1 MAMGI
6 NTNTQSINAQ
16 RMAAKAQ
23 ESLGTSMARLSS
35 GLRVNNAKDDAAGL
49 AIADRMDAQSRG
61 MSMAIRNAN
70 DGISLTQ
77 TAEGALSNMGNMLQ
91 RMRELTV
98 QAGNTTYTSG
108 DISALNKEMAQLSQ
122 EVTRIM
128 GGTQFNGK
136 SVLAGADAS
145 GGFSF
150 QVGANVTAG
159 AAGDQTISITSAD
172 IYAAADL
179 SGVLGSASAGGLSA
193 ATGTS
198 AANTNSA
205 MLSAIDAALKT
216 VNEKRASLG
225 AIQSRFDNTINN
237 LNTSIE
243 NQSAARGRIV
253 DADFASE
260 SANLSRAQI
269 LQQASTA
276 MIAQANQLSQGVMSL
291 LR

>member
-6 NTNTQSINAQ
+6 NTNVQSINAQ

-35 GLRVNNAKDDAAGL
+35 GLRVNNAKDDSAGL
-49 AIADRMDAQSRG
+49 AIADRMDAQTRG
-61 MSMAIRNAN
+61 MTVAIRNAN

-77 TAEGALSNMGNMLQ
+77 TAEGALSNIGNMLQ

-108 DISALNKEMAQLSQ
+108 DVAALNKEMTQLSN
-122 EVTRIM
+122 EVGRIM
-128 GGTQFNGK
+128 SGTQFNGK
-136 SVLAGADAS
+136 TVLGADAS
-145 GGFSF
+145 AGFSF
-150 QVGANVTAG
+150 QVGANISAG
-159 AAGDQTISITSAD
+159 AAGDQNIAISSGD
-172 IYAAADL
+172 IYAASDL
-179 SGVLGSASAGGLSA
+179 SAVINTTSAGGLSA
-193 ATGTS
+193 ATGG
-198 AANTNSA
+198 AAATTNSA
-205 MLSAIDAALKT
+205 VLSAIDNALKA

-253 DADFASE
+253 DADFAAE
-260 SANLSRAQI
+260 SANLSKSQI

>member
-1 MAMGI
+1 MAMGV
-6 NTNTQSINAQ
+6 NTNVQSINAQ

-23 ESLGTSMARLSS
+23 ESLSTSMARLSS
-35 GLRVNNAKDDAAGL
+35 GLRINSAKDDSAGL

-61 MSMAIRNAN
+61 MTVAIRNAN

-77 TAEGALSNMGNMLQ
+77 TAEGALTNIGNMLQ

-98 QAGNTTYTSG
+98 QAGNATYTSG
-108 DISALNKEMAQLSQ
+108 DVSALNKEMEQLSK
-122 EVTRIM
+122 EVGRIM
-128 GGTQFNGK
+128 SGTQFNGK
-136 SVLAGADAS
+136 SIMIGEAS
-145 GGFSF
+145 AGFSF
-150 QVGANVTAG
+150 QVGANVSAG
-159 AAGDQTISITSAD
+159 AAGDQTIAVASGD
-172 IYAAADL
+172 IFAANDL
-179 SGVLGSASAGGLSA
+179 SGVINTTSAGGLAVASGTA
-193 ATGTS
+193 AAS
-198 AANTNSA
+198 TNSA
-205 MLSAIDAALKT
+205 VLTAIDNALKA

-243 NQSAARGRIV
+243 NQSAARGRII
-253 DADFASE
+253 DADFAAE
-260 SANLSRAQI
+260 SANLSKSQI

>member
-6 NTNTQSINAQ
+6 NTNVQSINAQ
-16 RMAAKAQ
+16 RMATKAQ

-35 GLRVNNAKDDAAGL
+35 GLRVNSAKDDSAGL
-49 AIADRMDAQSRG
+49 AIADRMDSQTRG
-61 MSMAIRNAN
+61 MTVAIRNAN

-77 TAEGALSNMGNMLQ
+77 TAEGALSNIGNMLQ

-108 DISALNKEMAQLSQ
+108 DVAALNKEMAQLSN
-122 EVTRIM
+122 EVGRIM
-128 GGTQFNGK
+128 SGTQFNGK
-136 SVLAGADAS
+136 TVLGSDAS
-145 GGFSF
+145 AGFSF
-150 QVGANVTAG
+150 QVGANISAG
-159 AAGDQTISITSAD
+159 AAGDQNIAISSGD
-172 IYAAADL
+172 IYAASDL
-179 SGVLGSASAGGLSA
+179 SAVVNTTSAGGLSA
-193 ATGTS
+193 ATG
-198 AANTNSA
+198 AAAATTNSA
-205 MLSAIDAALKT
+205 VLSAIDNALKA

-253 DADFASE
+253 DADFAAE
-260 SANLSRAQI
+260 SANLSKSQI

>member
-1 MAMGI
+1 MAMGV
-6 NTNTQSINAQ
+6 NTNVQSINAQ

-35 GLRVNNAKDDAAGL
+35 GLRINSAKDDSAGL

-61 MSMAIRNAN
+61 MTVAIRNAN

-77 TAEGALSNMGNMLQ
+77 TAEGALSNIGNMLQ

-108 DISALNKEMAQLSQ
+108 DVGALNKEMAQLGA
-122 EVTRIM
+122 EVGRIM
-128 GGTQFNGK
+128 SGTQFNGK
-136 SVLAGADAS
+136 TVLGADAS
-145 GGFSF
+145 AGFSF
-150 QVGANVTAG
+150 QVGANVSAG
-159 AAGDQTISITSAD
+159 AAGDQAIVIAAGD
-172 IYAAADL
+172 IYAASDL
-179 SGVLGSASAGGLSA
+179 SAVVSSTSTSGGLSA
-193 ATGTS
+193 AAGS
-198 AANTNSA
+198 AAAGTNSA
-205 MLSAIDAALKT
+205 LLTTIDNALKA

-253 DADFASE
+253 DADFAAE
-260 SANLSRAQI
+260 SANLSKSQI

>member
-6 NTNTQSINAQ
+6 NTNVQSINAQ
-16 RMAAKAQ
+16 RMATKAQ
-23 ESLGTSMARLSS
+23 ESLSTSMARLSS
-35 GLRVNNAKDDAAGL
+35 GLRVNSAKDDAAGL
-49 AIADRMDAQSRG
+49 AIADRMDSQTRG
-61 MSMAIRNAN
+61 MTVAIRNAN

-77 TAEGALSNMGNMLQ
+77 TAEGALSNIGNMLQ

-108 DISALNKEMAQLSQ
+108 DVAALNKEMAQLSN
-122 EVTRIM
+122 EVGRIM
-128 GGTQFNGK
+128 SGTQFNGK
-136 SVLAGADAS
+136 TVLGSDAS
-145 GGFSF
+145 AGFSF
-150 QVGANVTAG
+150 QVGANISAG
-159 AAGDQTISITSAD
+159 AAGDQNIAISSGD
-172 IYAAADL
+172 IYAASDL
-179 SGVLGSASAGGLSA
+179 SAVVNTTSAGGLSA
-193 ATGTS
+193 ATG
-198 AANTNSA
+198 AAAATTNSA
-205 MLSAIDAALKT
+205 VLSAIDNALKA

-253 DADFASE
+253 DADFAAE
-260 SANLSRAQI
+260 SANLSKAQI

>member
-6 NTNTQSINAQ
+6 NTNVQSINAQ
-16 RMAAKAQ
+16 RMATKAQ

-35 GLRVNNAKDDAAGL
+35 GLRINSAKDDSAGL

-61 MSMAIRNAN
+61 MTVAIRNAN

-77 TAEGALSNMGNMLQ
+77 TAEGALSNIGNMLQ

-108 DISALNKEMAQLSQ
+108 DVAALNKEMAQLSN
-122 EVTRIM
+122 EVGRIM
-128 GGTQFNGK
+128 SGTQFNGK
-136 SVLAGADAS
+136 TVLGSDAS
-145 GGFSF
+145 AGFSF
-150 QVGANVTAG
+150 QVGANASAG
-159 AAGDQTISITSAD
+159 AAGDQNISISSGD
-172 IYAAADL
+172 IYAASDL
-179 SGVLGSASAGGLSA
+179 SAVVNTTSAGGLSA
-193 ATGTS
+193 ATG
-198 AANTNSA
+198 AAAATTNSSV
-205 MLSAIDAALKT
+205 LSAIDNALKA

-243 NQSAARGRIV
+243 NQAAARGRIV
-253 DADFASE
+253 DADFAAE
-260 SANLSRAQI
+260 SANLSKSQI

>member
-6 NTNTQSINAQ
+6 NTNVPSINAQ

-23 ESLGTSMARLSS
+23 DSLSTSMARLSS
-35 GLRVNNAKDDAAGL
+35 GLRVNTAKDDAAGL
-49 AIADRMDAQSRG
+49 AIADRMDSQTRG
-61 MSMAIRNAN
+61 MTVAIRNAN

-77 TAEGALSNMGNMLQ
+77 TAEGALSNIGNMLQ

-98 QAGNTTYTSG
+98 QAGNTTYSSG
-108 DISALNKEMAQLSQ
+108 DIAALNKEMAQLGA
-122 EVTRIM
+122 EVGRIM
-128 GGTQFNGK
+128 SGTQFNGK
-136 SVLAGADAS
+136 SVLVGEAS

-150 QVGANVTAG
+150 QVGANTGSDQGISIGSSDIYLGGGDVASAVASATVGAG
-159 AAGDQTISITSAD
+159 A
-172 IYAAADL
+172 
-179 SGVLGSASAGGLSA
+179 LSA
-193 ATGTS
+193 ATGAGATT
-198 AANTNSA
+198 ANSA
-205 MLSAIDAALKT
+205 MLNTIDNALKT

-253 DADFASE
+253 DADFAAE
-260 SANLSRAQI
+260 SANLSKAQI

>member
-6 NTNTQSINAQ
+6 NTNVQSINAQ

-35 GLRVNNAKDDAAGL
+35 GLRVNSAKDDSAGL
-49 AIADRMDAQSRG
+49 AIADRMDSQTRG
-61 MSMAIRNAN
+61 MTVAIRNAN

-77 TAEGALSNMGNMLQ
+77 TAEGALSNIGNMLQ

-108 DISALNKEMAQLSQ
+108 DVAALNKEMAQLSN
-122 EVTRIM
+122 EVGRIM
-128 GGTQFNGK
+128 SGTQFNGK
-136 SVLAGADAS
+136 TVLGSDAS
-145 GGFSF
+145 AGFSF
-150 QVGANVTAG
+150 QVGANISAG
-159 AAGDQTISITSAD
+159 AAGDQNIAISSGD
-172 IYAAADL
+172 IYAASDL
-179 SGVLGSASAGGLSA
+179 SAVVNTTSAGGLSA
-193 ATGTS
+193 ATG
-198 AANTNSA
+198 AAAATTNSA
-205 MLSAIDAALKT
+205 VLSAIDNALKA

-253 DADFASE
+253 DADFAAE
-260 SANLSRAQI
+260 SANLSKSQI

>member
-6 NTNTQSINAQ
+6 NTNVQSINAQ

-35 GLRVNNAKDDAAGL
+35 GLRVNSAKDDSAGL
-49 AIADRMDAQSRG
+49 AIADRMDSQTRG
-61 MSMAIRNAN
+61 MTVAIRNAN

-77 TAEGALSNMGNMLQ
+77 TAEGALSNIGNMLQ

-108 DISALNKEMAQLSQ
+108 DVAALNKEMAQLSN
-122 EVTRIM
+122 EVGRIM
-128 GGTQFNGK
+128 SGTQFNGK
-136 SVLAGADAS
+136 TVLGSDAS
-145 GGFSF
+145 AGFSF
-150 QVGANVTAG
+150 QVGANISAG
-159 AAGDQTISITSAD
+159 AAGDQNIAISSGD
-172 IYAAADL
+172 IYAASDL
-179 SGVLGSASAGGLSA
+179 SAVVSTTSAGGLSA
-193 ATGTS
+193 AVGSS
-198 AANTNSA
+198 AVTTNSSV
-205 MLSAIDAALKT
+205 LSAIDNALKA

-253 DADFASE
+253 DADFAAE
-260 SANLSRAQI
+260 SANLSKSQI

>member
-35 GLRVNNAKDDAAGL
+35 GLRVNNAKDDSAGL
-49 AIADRMDAQSRG
+49 AIADRMDAQTRG
-61 MSMAIRNAN
+61 MTVAIRNAN

-77 TAEGALSNMGNMLQ
+77 TAEGALSNIGNMLQ

-108 DISALNKEMAQLSQ
+108 DVAALNKEMAQLSN
-122 EVTRIM
+122 EVGRIM
-128 GGTQFNGK
+128 SGTQFNGK
-136 SVLAGADAS
+136 TVLGSDAS
-145 GGFSF
+145 AGFSF
-150 QVGANVTAG
+150 QVGANISAG
-159 AAGDQTISITSAD
+159 AAGDQNIAISSGD
-172 IYAAADL
+172 IYAASDL
-179 SGVLGSASAGGLSA
+179 SAVVNTTSAGGLSA
-193 ATGTS
+193 ATG
-198 AANTNSA
+198 AAAATTNSA
-205 MLSAIDAALKT
+205 VLSAIDNALKA

-253 DADFASE
+253 DADFAAE
-260 SANLSRAQI
+260 SADLSKSQI

>member
-6 NTNTQSINAQ
+6 NTNVQSINAQ

-35 GLRVNNAKDDAAGL
+35 GLRVNSAKDDSAGL
-49 AIADRMDAQSRG
+49 AIADRMDSQSRG
-61 MSMAIRNAN
+61 MSVAIRNAN

-77 TAEGALSNMGNMLQ
+77 TAEGALSNIGNMLQ

-108 DISALNKEMAQLSQ
+108 DVAALNKEMAQLSN
-122 EVTRIM
+122 EVGRIIS
-128 GGTQFNGK
+128 GTQFNGK
-136 SVLAGADAS
+136 TVLGADAS
-145 GGFSF
+145 AGFSF
-150 QVGANVTAG
+150 QVGANISAG
-159 AAGDQTISITSAD
+159 AAGDQNISVSSGD
-172 IYAAADL
+172 IYAASDL
-179 SGVLGSASAGGLSA
+179 SSVVNTTSAGGLSA
-193 ATGTS
+193 AVGS
-198 AANTNSA
+198 AATTTNSA
-205 MLSAIDAALKT
+205 VLSAIDTALKA

-253 DADFASE
+253 DADFAAE
-260 SANLSRAQI
+260 SANLSKSQI

>member
-6 NTNTQSINAQ
+6 NTNVPSINAQ

-23 ESLGTSMARLSS
+23 ESLSTSMARLSS
-35 GLRVNNAKDDAAGL
+35 GLRVNNAKDDSAGL
-49 AIADRMDAQSRG
+49 AIADRMDAQTRG
-61 MSMAIRNAN
+61 MTVAIRNAN

-77 TAEGALSNMGNMLQ
+77 TAEGALSNIGNMLQ

-108 DISALNKEMAQLSQ
+108 DVAALNKEMAQLSN
-122 EVTRIM
+122 EVGRIM
-128 GGTQFNGK
+128 SGTQFNGK
-136 SVLAGADAS
+136 TVLGADAS
-145 GGFSF
+145 AGFSF
-150 QVGANVTAG
+150 QVGANISAG
-159 AAGDQTISITSAD
+159 AAGDQNIAISSGD
-172 IYAAADL
+172 IYAASDL
-179 SGVLGSASAGGLSA
+179 SAVINTTSAGGLSA
-193 ATGTS
+193 ATGG
-198 AANTNSA
+198 AAATTNSA
-205 MLSAIDAALKT
+205 VLSAIDNALKA

-253 DADFASE
+253 DADFAAE
-260 SANLSRAQI
+260 SANLSKAQI

>member
-6 NTNTQSINAQ
+6 NTNVQSINAQ

-35 GLRVNNAKDDAAGL
+35 GLRVNSAKDDSAGL
-49 AIADRMDAQSRG
+49 AIADRMDSQTRG
-61 MSMAIRNAN
+61 MTVAIRNAN

-77 TAEGALSNMGNMLQ
+77 TAEGALSNIGNMLQ

-108 DISALNKEMAQLSQ
+108 DVAALNKEMAQLSN
-122 EVTRIM
+122 EVGRIM
-128 GGTQFNGK
+128 SGTQFNGK
-136 SVLAGADAS
+136 TVLGADAS
-145 GGFSF
+145 AGFSF
-150 QVGANVTAG
+150 QVGANISAG
-159 AAGDQTISITSAD
+159 AAGDQNIAISSGD
-172 IYAAADL
+172 IYAASDL
-179 SGVLGSASAGGLSA
+179 SAVVNTTSAGGLSA
-193 ATGTS
+193 ATG
-198 AANTNSA
+198 AAAATTNSA
-205 MLSAIDAALKT
+205 VLSAIDNALKA

-253 DADFASE
+253 DADFAAE
-260 SANLSRAQI
+260 SANLSKSQI

>member
-6 NTNTQSINAQ
+6 NTNVQSINAQ

-23 ESLGTSMARLSS
+23 ESLGTSMSRLSS
-35 GLRVNNAKDDAAGL
+35 GLRINSAKDDSAGL

-61 MSMAIRNAN
+61 MTVAIRNAN

-77 TAEGALSNMGNMLQ
+77 TAEGALSNIGNMLQ

-108 DISALNKEMAQLSQ
+108 DISALNKEMTQLSN
-122 EVTRIM
+122 EVGRIM
-128 GGTQFNGK
+128 SGTQFNGK
-136 SVLAGADAS
+136 TVLGADAS
-145 GGFSF
+145 AGFSF
-150 QVGANVTAG
+150 QVGANISAG
-159 AAGDQTISITSAD
+159 AAGDQNISVSSGD

-179 SGVLGSASAGGLSA
+179 SAVINTTSGGGLSA
-193 ATGTS
+193 ATGG
-198 AANTNSA
+198 AAATTNSA
-205 MLSAIDAALKT
+205 VLSAIDSALKA

-243 NQSAARGRIV
+243 NQSAARGRII
-253 DADFASE
+253 DADFAAE
-260 SANLSRAQI
+260 SANLSKSQI

>member
-6 NTNTQSINAQ
+6 NTNVQSINAQ
-16 RMAAKAQ
+16 RMATKAQ

-35 GLRVNNAKDDAAGL
+35 GLRVNNAKDDSAGL

-61 MSMAIRNAN
+61 MTVAIRNAN

-77 TAEGALSNMGNMLQ
+77 TAEGALSNIGNMLQ

-108 DISALNKEMAQLSQ
+108 DVAALNKEMAQLSN
-122 EVTRIM
+122 EVGRIM
-128 GGTQFNGK
+128 SGTQFNGK
-136 SVLAGADAS
+136 TVLGSDAS
-145 GGFSF
+145 AGFSF
-150 QVGANVTAG
+150 QVGANISAG
-159 AAGDQTISITSAD
+159 AAGDQNIAISSGD
-172 IYAAADL
+172 IYAASDL
-179 SGVLGSASAGGLSA
+179 SAVVNTTSAGGLSA
-193 ATGTS
+193 ATG
-198 AANTNSA
+198 AAAATTNSA
-205 MLSAIDAALKT
+205 VLSAIDNALKA

-253 DADFASE
+253 DADFAAE
-260 SANLSRAQI
+260 SANLSKSQI

>member
-1 MAMGI
+1 MAMSI
-6 NTNTQSINAQ
+6 NTNVQSINAQ

-35 GLRVNNAKDDAAGL
+35 GLRVNSAKDDAAGL
-49 AIADRMDAQSRG
+49 AIADRMDSQTRG
-61 MSMAIRNAN
+61 MSVAIRNAN

-77 TAEGALSNMGNMLQ
+77 TAEGALSNIGNMLQ

-108 DISALNKEMAQLSQ
+108 DVAALNKEMAQLSN
-122 EVTRIM
+122 EVGRIM
-128 GGTQFNGK
+128 SGTQFNGK
-136 SVLAGADAS
+136 TVLGSDAS
-145 GGFSF
+145 AGFSF
-150 QVGANVTAG
+150 QVGANISAG
-159 AAGDQTISITSAD
+159 AAGDQNIAISSGD
-172 IYAAADL
+172 IYAASDL
-179 SGVLGSASAGGLSA
+179 SAVVNTTSAGGLSA
-193 ATGTS
+193 ATG
-198 AANTNSA
+198 AAAATTNSA
-205 MLSAIDAALKT
+205 VLSAIDNALKA

-253 DADFASE
+253 DADFAAE
-260 SANLSRAQI
+260 SANLSKSQI

>member
-6 NTNTQSINAQ
+6 NTNVQSINAQ

-35 GLRVNNAKDDAAGL
+35 GLRVNSGKDDAAGL

-61 MSMAIRNAN
+61 MTVAIRNAN

-77 TAEGALSNMGNMLQ
+77 TAEGALSNIGNMLQ

-108 DISALNKEMAQLSQ
+108 DVGALNKEMTQLSN
-122 EVTRIM
+122 EVSRIM

-136 SVLAGADAS
+136 SVLAGDAS

-150 QVGANVTAG
+150 QVGANVSAG
-159 AAGDQTISITSAD
+159 AAGDQTISVASSD
-172 IYAAADL
+172 IYVATDL
-179 SGVLGSASAGGLSA
+179 SGVIGSTSAGGLSA
-193 ATGTS
+193 ATG
-198 AANTNSA
+198 AAAATTNSA
-205 MLSAIDAALKT
+205 VLSSIDNALKA

-243 NQSAARGRIV
+243 NQSAARGRII

-260 SANLSRAQI
+260 SANLSKSQI

>member
-6 NTNTQSINAQ
+6 NTNVQSINAQ

-23 ESLGTSMARLSS
+23 DSLSTSMARLSS
-35 GLRVNNAKDDAAGL
+35 GLRVNSAKDDAAGL
-49 AIADRMDAQSRG
+49 AIADRMDSQTRG
-61 MSMAIRNAN
+61 MSVAIRNAN

-77 TAEGALSNMGNMLQ
+77 TAEGALGNIGNMLQ

-98 QAGNTTYTSG
+98 QAGNTTYSSG
-108 DISALNKEMAQLSQ
+108 DIAALNKEMAQLGA
-122 EVTRIM
+122 EVGRIM
-128 GGTQFNGK
+128 SGTQFNGK
-136 SVLAGADAS
+136 AVLVGEAS

-150 QVGANVTAG
+150 QVGANTGSDQGISIGSSDIYLGGGDVASAVASATVAAG
-159 AAGDQTISITSAD
+159 A
-172 IYAAADL
+172 
-179 SGVLGSASAGGLSA
+179 LSA
-193 ATGTS
+193 ATGAGATT
-198 AANTNSA
+198 ANSA
-205 MLSAIDAALKT
+205 MLNTIDAALKT

-253 DADFASE
+253 DADFAAE
-260 SANLSRAQI
+260 SANLSKSQI